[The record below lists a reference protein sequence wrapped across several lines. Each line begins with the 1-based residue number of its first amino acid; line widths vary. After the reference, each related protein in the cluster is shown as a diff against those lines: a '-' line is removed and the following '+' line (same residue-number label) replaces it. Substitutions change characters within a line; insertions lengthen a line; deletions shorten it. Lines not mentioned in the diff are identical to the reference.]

1 MKKKYVYSLV
11 IVGILILGVLAIGT
25 GYGLWLSTKD
35 NSGKNATTLQCFK
48 IYFSNEDTIKISN
61 IKPVLNEEGKETSP
75 HTITITN
82 ICNEVKEIQLRLNIL
97 NDTTANLNSL
107 IIDTTGAIEKS
118 ENYYKDLDNAKTTN
132 NQVSQSKLIGTMTIE
147 PDQTIRTNI
156 KIWFDEKKAYDITSE
171 NIFSAQFELV
181 DKDTSLKPTFAENIL
196 LENPDVTSK
205 TTPDFS
211 ALATT
216 NEGLLMLTENSKNS
230 YYFRGDVQN
239 NYVLFADQI
248 WRIIRIN
255 EDNSVRLILNK
266 PASYINYSNYVNSKD
281 YTGLKYI
288 YNNELTDNTINAY
301 LINWYNENILTKNL
315 DKYIALSNFCNDST
329 NYINYYHTYF
339 NGYDRIVNKKTP
351 SITCPTTT
359 MDFGGS
365 IEQKVGLITADEVAL
380 AGGVYNTE
388 NYNYYLYNGE
398 SFFTMTP
405 SEYYNYRSYILKVNN
420 NGAII
425 TSPTNER
432 AGVRPVINIESTV
445 TVSGQGTIDN
455 PFVIDLE

>member
-25 GYGLWLSTKD
+25 GYGLWLSTKES
-35 NSGKNATTLQCFK
+35 NGKNATTLQCFK
-48 IYFSNEDTIKISN
+48 IYFSNEDTVKISN

-82 ICNEVKEIQLRLNIL
+82 ICNEEKEIQLRLNIL

-107 IIDTTGAIEKS
+107 IIDTTGAIEKN
-118 ENYYKDLDNAKTTN
+118 ETYYKDLENAKTSD
-132 NQVSQSKLIGTMTIE
+132 NQVSQSKLIGTMTIT
-147 PDQTIRTNI
+147 PNQTIRTNI

-171 NIFSAQFELV
+171 DIFSAQFELV
-181 DKDTSLKPTFAENIL
+181 DKDASLKPTFAENIL
-196 LENPDVTSK
+196 LENPDVFSK
-205 TTPDFS
+205 ETPNFS
-211 ALATT
+211 TIATT
-216 NEGLLMLTENSKNS
+216 NEGLLMLSENAKTS
-230 YYFRGDVQN
+230 YYFRGNVQN

-248 WRIIRIN
+248 WRIIKIN

-266 PASYINYSNYVNSKD
+266 PVSYINYSDYVNSKD

-288 YNNELTDNTINAY
+288 YNNELIDNTVNAY

-315 DKYIALSNFCNDST
+315 DKYIALSSFCNDST
-329 NYINYYHTYF
+329 NYTNYYHTYF
-339 NGYDRIVNKKTP
+339 YGFDRIANKKSP
-351 SITCPTTT
+351 SIACPTTT
-359 MDFGGS
+359 MDFGGK
-365 IEQKVGLITADEVAL
+365 IEQKVGLITADEVSL

-388 NYNYYLYNGE
+388 NFNYYLYNGE

-405 SEYYNYRSYILKVNN
+405 SEYYNYRSYIFTVNN
-420 NGAII
+420 NGALV
-425 TSPTNER
+425 TSPTNEQ
-432 AGVRPVINIESTV
+432 AGVRPVINIQSTV

-455 PFVIDLE
+455 PYIIDLE